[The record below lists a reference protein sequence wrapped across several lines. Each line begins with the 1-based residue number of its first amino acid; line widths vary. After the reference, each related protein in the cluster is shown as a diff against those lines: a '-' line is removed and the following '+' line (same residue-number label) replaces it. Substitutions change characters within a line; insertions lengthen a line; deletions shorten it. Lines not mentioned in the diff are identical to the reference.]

1 MAASNS
7 FIIKEAILNLL
18 LPVDEYSDG
27 LGALPINENIDS
39 VPLFSFVPLH
49 HILHVQFLVVEVTHP
64 VEENV
69 VLLLHFNGS
78 VSLRLLIYG
87 GKADVATLVPV
98 IVGGG
103 AVVKCWGDRGHL
115 ETHVLGTLVAVG
127 RHDHVFRG
135 QF

>member
-7 FIIKEAILNLL
+7 LIIEEAILNLL
-18 LPVDEYSDG
+18 LPVNEYSNR
-27 LGALPINENIDS
+27 LGALPINKNIDS

-49 HILHVQFLVVEVTHP
+49 HVLHVQFLVVEVTHP
-64 VEENV
+64 VEENI

-78 VSLRLLIYG
+78 ISLSLLIYG
-87 GKADVATLVPV
+87 GEADVTTLVPV
-98 IVGGG
+98 VVGGG
-103 AVVKCWGDRGHL
+103 AVVKCWGDGGHF

-135 QF
+135 EL